1 VAERAG
7 TELDAFTPAAD
18 GTIDGTT
25 RFAFDEPATA
35 GFVLVW
41 ITGLVPSDGG
51 FAADIAEVEVQA
63 AG

>member
-1 VAERAG
+1 MPDIAIVPAPR
-7 TELDAFTPAAD
+7 ELTV
-18 GTIDGTT
+18 
-25 RFAFDEPATA
+25 DE
-35 GFVLVW
+35 GRW